1 MSDMNNAPPLP
12 RGQMPI
18 EEVFRMMWARMNYL
32 ENALKESKVNTID
45 QKIEGN
51 QRYTL
56 GTPSTHSVSAP
67 PSESGQDGVFGTKP
81 ITVDQLTNE
90 VPEPSLGSTSQTQ
103 HPPHFSS
110 STTTPFK
117 SPSTYQNITLETSS
131 NDNSE
136 VMEKINLQETRI
148 NEIWEAITEMKGE
161 FSELKGEVTEM
172 KGKVTE
178 NNYTFNQTI
187 DNISTDLSEMNS
199 KYTQMN
205 NFLMEIQTT
214 QITVNN
220 QILRHYND
228 NYSEIMESA
237 IEKSAAEKFASKDDT
252 ENNGEEG
259 DESGETEQDT
269 TNSTDN
275 VSAKTEHDDV
285 THETENS
292 KTMSFNIE

>member
-18 EEVFRMMWARMNYL
+18 QEVFRMMWARMNYL
-32 ENALKESKVNTID
+32 ETALKNVNP
-45 QKIEGN
+45 N
-51 QRYTL
+51 N
-56 GTPSTHSVSAP
+56 STYIPTNEFSQ
-67 PSESGQDGVFGTKP
+67 ENGQHTALNKP
-81 ITVDQLTNE
+81 MPVTVDQLRNE
-90 VPEPSLGSTSQTQ
+90 STVPSLASVNENEPEFSQL
-103 HPPHFSS
+103 PINFES
-110 STTTPFK
+110 STTKP
-117 SPSTYQNITLETSS
+117 NITLET
-131 NDNSE
+131 NTHDNSE
-136 VMEKINLQETRI
+136 VIEQINLQETRI
-148 NEIWEAITEMKGE
+148 NEIWDSITEMKDQVTE
-161 FSELKGEVTEM
+161 MKGDVSEM

-178 NNYTFNQTI
+178 NNSTFNETI
-187 DNISTDLSEMNS
+187 DSISTDLSEMNS

-220 QILRHYND
+220 QILRHYNE
-228 NYSEIMESA
+228 NYSEMMESA

-269 TNSTDN
+269 TNSTVN
-275 VSAKTEHDDV
+275 ASAKTEDV
-285 THETENS
+285 AVTDETENS